1 MRKSKAAQRKAASTG
16 AAHGDMVVFDRG
28 DKVVF
33 DSSAAPLALND
44 QGTLAENPQ
53 KASKSTLAVLGT
65 LIDKA
70 QRLQQPAVAK
80 YVQRIR
86 TKYPDEGPEQV
97 IRRLEKQ
104 YLRTVTAS
112 GGAVG
117 AAAAVPGVGT
127 VTALGAITA
136 ESVLFIEASALLALA
151 IAEVHGIAPHDTERR
166 KTLVLAVALGEEG
179 TTLVGKAV
187 GAKGR
192 DAMAKLNVPGLPG
205 VNLKTINKTLGNR
218 LVRKF
223 TLGKAPVVMGK
234 LIPGGIG
241 AVIGGAGNRALGALV
256 LRNAREAFGPPPHFW
271 DVDGEVVA
279 FRRTIEAG

>member
-1 MRKSKAAQRKAASTG
+1 MRKSKRPAAQNTVADATALPAAVYDD
-16 AAHGDMVVFDRG
+16 A
-28 DKVVF
+28 
-33 DSSAAPLALND
+33 LA
-44 QGTLAENPQ
+44 QTPQ
-53 KASKSTLAVLGT
+53 KAGKSTLAILTALV
-65 LIDKA
+65 DKA

-80 YVQRIR
+80 YVARVR
-86 TKYPDEGPEQV
+86 AKYPDEGPEQV
-97 IRRLEKQ
+97 IRRLEKN

-127 VTALGAITA
+127 LTAVSAITA

-151 IAEVHGIAPHDTERR
+151 IAEVHGISPADTERR
-166 KTLVLAVALGEEG
+166 KTLVLAVALGDEG
-179 TTLVGKAV
+179 TTLVGKAM

-192 DAMAKLNVPGLPG
+192 DAMAKLDVPGLPS
-205 VNLKTINKTLGNR
+205 VNLKAINRTLGNR

-241 AVIGGAGNRALGALV
+241 AVIGGVGNRALGSLV
-256 LRNAREAFGPPPHFW
+256 LRNSREAFGPPPRFW
-271 DVDGEVVA
+271 DVDGEVLA

>member
-1 MRKSKAAQRKAASTG
+1 MRKSKRTAVQTTDAASALPA
-16 AAHGDMVVFDRG
+16 AAHHD
-28 DKVVF
+28 
-33 DSSAAPLALND
+33 APA
-44 QGTLAENPQ
+44 QNPQ
-53 KASKSTLAVLGT
+53 KAGKSTLAVVGALV
-65 LIDKA
+65 DKA

-80 YVQRIR
+80 YVARVR
-86 TKYPDEGPEQV
+86 ANHPDEGPEQV
-97 IRRLEKQ
+97 IRRLEKN

-127 VTALGAITA
+127 VTALSAITA

-151 IAEVHGIAPHDTERR
+151 IAEVHGISPADTERR
-166 KTLVLAVALGEEG
+166 KTLVLAVALGDEG
-179 TTLVGKAV
+179 TTVVGKAV

-192 DAMAKLNVPGLPG
+192 DAMAKLDVPGLPA
-205 VNLKTINKTLGNR
+205 VNLKAINRTLGNR
-218 LVRKF
+218 FVRKF

-241 AVIGGAGNRALGALV
+241 AVIGGVGNRALGSVV
-256 LRNAREAFGPPPHFW
+256 LRNAREAFGPPPRFW
-271 DVDGEVVA
+271 DVDGEVLA